1 MINYFATE
9 NRMGKCRVLES
20 LLIFLDSS
28 SSELLI
34 WYNKDHI
41 KSNSESGVGKVN
53 MYGLTLVV
61 ELKSSTLF
69 LLSGSYIGSM

>member
-1 MINYFATE
+1 MSYAREFIDF
-9 NRMGKCRVLES
+9 
-20 LLIFLDSS
+20 IDSS

-41 KSNSESGVGKVN
+41 KSNSELGVGKVN

-69 LLSGSYIGSM
+69 FYCQVHIWCLYHFFDMCNGA

>member
-1 MINYFATE
+1 MPCARDFIDF
-9 NRMGKCRVLES
+9 
-20 LLIFLDSS
+20 IDSS

-41 KSNSESGVGKVN
+41 KSNSELGVGKVN

-61 ELKSSTLF
+61 ELKLSTLF